1 MQAGIREFIED
12 LKKAGELVTVDK
24 PVDPRD
30 ISAVI
35 TGTAKAVLLNNVQ
48 EYENFRVAA
57 GIVRDRVKQA
67 IGFKLSPEGV
77 KDHVQKA
84 LHRRIPV
91 TFVKDAPLKEVI
103 IREKDVDLTYLPWV
117 LQHLKDGGPYIGS
130 GVQFVNHETY
140 GNDAGM
146 YRHMFLTEKT
156 MAVDFNTPNDIRTFY
171 ADAQA
176 QGKGLEMAVVIGL
189 HPIELMAGAV
199 GLRTGDQEM
208 ELAGALRGEPVE
220 MIRCETINVDVPANA
235 EIVLETEVLP
245 GGWVTDE
252 GRYGEFHGVSGD
264 VKRNPIVKVK
274 AITHRKN
281 PIYHSLVMPQ
291 ETTGCSGPFGQIKA
305 MDFLREAGF
314 RPKDVL
320 TVPGSVGFEMRVS
333 LDHPKPGEGKAVLL
347 ALLSR
352 FMVKK
357 VTVFDDDIDIFNNEQ
372 VAWAEAL
379 RVQASQDVV
388 TVTNCP
394 AKHMDPTVR
403 HIELPSG
410 RLPVTDKLGID
421 ATIPPDI
428 PRLAY
433 ERAQYFNPRGIKI
446 EDYL

>member
-1 MQAGIREFIED
+1 MQAGIREFIEA
-12 LKKAGELVTVDK
+12 LKKAGELVTIDK

-35 TGTAKAVLLNNVQ
+35 TGTGKAVLLNNVK
-48 EYENFRVAA
+48 EYENFRVVG

-67 IGFKLSPEGV
+67 LGFGLSPEGLQ
-77 KDHVQKA
+77 DHLRKVFKN
-84 LHRRIPV
+84 RIPV
-91 TFVKDAPLKEVI
+91 KLVEDAPLKEII

-130 GVQFVNHETY
+130 GVQFVNHPVY
-140 GNDAGM
+140 GSDAGM

-171 ADAQA
+171 AESQEKG
-176 QGKGLEMAVVIGL
+176 QGLEMAVAIGL

-208 ELAGALRGEPVE
+208 EFAGALRGEPEE
-220 MIRCETINVDVPANA
+220 MIRCESINVYVPANA
-235 EIVLETEVLP
+235 EIVLECEVLP
-245 GGWVTDE
+245 DGWVTDE

-264 VKRNPIVKVK
+264 VKRNPVVKVK
-274 AITHRKN
+274 TITHRKN

-291 ETTGCSGPFGQIKA
+291 ETTGCSGPYGQIKT
-305 MDFLREAGF
+305 MDFLKESGF
-314 RPKDVL
+314 RPKAAA
-320 TVPGSVGFEMRVS
+320 TVPGSIGFELRAS
-333 LDHPKPGEGKAVLL
+333 LDHPKPGEGKAALL

-357 VTVFDDDIDIFNNEQ
+357 VTVFDDDIDIFDDEQ

-388 TVTNCP
+388 IVTNCP

-403 HIELPSG
+403 HIELPGG
-410 RLPVTDKLGID
+410 RLPVTDKIGID
-421 ATIPPDI
+421 ATIPPGI
-428 PRLAY
+428 PRFA
-433 ERAQYFNPRGIKI
+433 
-446 EDYL
+446 